1 MAKELETKQSA
12 KPEKASKV
20 SKAATKDKKPKTH
33 KISKFFKDL
42 RSEFKKVIW
51 PTKKQVINN
60 TGVVL
65 VTMVISSIFIWGF
78 DTIFSQLLKLAL
90 GA

>member
-1 MAKELETKQSA
+1 MAKEIENKKSVKPAKTTK
-12 KPEKASKV
+12 
-20 SKAATKDKKPKTH
+20 ATKADQKPKTH

-42 RSEFKKVIW
+42 KAEFKKVIW
-51 PTKKQVINN
+51 PTKKQVVNN

-65 VTMVISSIFIWGF
+65 MTMIITSIFIWGL